1 MIRQIH
7 NMENP
12 FPDVT
17 KETVQ
22 DKGQL
27 IYYYDY
33 TEEEDAKRRK
43 TTTKGGGKKH
53 NWMISIDRISRLP
66 DEILVSILSLLS
78 LKEAAITSLLS
89 KRWQHLWA
97 STDTLDFDSKLDVG
111 NNVRFFRRLTP
122 ELRHKKSLRYV
133 DWVSRVMEQHKGPNM
148 KRFRA
153 CFYLDRR
160 FTTSIDRWIQIAKT
174 KGVEILELELGDGV
188 IDKGHY
194 AFPYKVL
201 GLEKGPNCFGH
212 NIIGFKSLKVVNF
225 KHVDVAEEILE
236 YLLSNCPGL
245 EQLTVYAS
253 SNLASLRVVGSS
265 SAALKYLAIKHCCC
279 LESIQIREVANLVSF
294 TYHGGSVRLLLS
306 DVPLLTEVYIEEAD
320 WGTVDSIRV
329 VLPQLSCCILSQ
341 LEILMLDITPMTLDD
356 DDFGPL
362 QNHAFPILAN
372 LKHLELIVEADYCW
386 SLHHLSSFMKVSPYL
401 QRLVLK
407 MKFVTWRR
415 PKIKTAAKCPHPYLR
430 VVEIVGYRGRA
441 CAAKHVMYLMK
452 NAVSLEKIVIDP
464 VLNHSTDKR
473 VEEVKEEVFA
483 KYHAMQH
490 IKNKVPSTIEF
501 VCI

>member
-1 MIRQIH
+1 MAA
-7 NMENP
+7 
-12 FPDVT
+12 
-17 KETVQ
+17 
-22 DKGQL
+22 L
-27 IYYYDY
+27 
-33 TEEEDAKRRK
+33 DAL
-43 TTTKGGGKKH
+43 
-53 NWMISIDRISRLP
+53 N
-66 DEILVSILSLLS
+66 
-78 LKEAAITSLLS
+78 
-89 KRWQHLWA
+89 
-97 STDTLDFDSKLDVG
+97 FDSKLDVG
-111 NNVRFFRRLTP
+111 NNIRRFSR
-122 ELRHKKSLRYV
+122 RYV
-133 DWVSRVMEQHKGPNM
+133 DWVSRVMEQHKGPKM

-160 FTTSIDRWIQIAKT
+160 FTTSIDRWIQIAMT
-174 KGVEILELELGDGV
+174 KGVEILELE
-188 IDKGHY
+188 GHY

-212 NIIGFKSLKVVNF
+212 NIFGFKSLKVVNF

-253 SNLASLRVVGSS
+253 SNLANLRVVGSS
-265 SAALKYLAIKHCCC
+265 SAALKYLAIKHCCL
-279 LESIQIREVANLVSF
+279 LESIQIREAANLVSF
-294 TYHGGSVRLLLS
+294 IYHGGSVSLLLS
-306 DVPLLTEVYIEEAD
+306 DVPLLTEVSIEEAD
-320 WGTVDSIRV
+320 WRVDSIRV
-329 VLPQLSCCILSQ
+329 VFPQLSRCILSQ

-372 LKHLELIVEADYCW
+372 LKQLELIVEADYCW
-386 SLHHLSSFMKVSPYL
+386 SLHHLISFMKISPCL

-407 MKFVTWRR
+407 MKFVGWRR
-415 PKIKTAAKCPHPYLR
+415 PKVKTAAKCPHPYIR
-430 VVEIVGYRGRA
+430 VVEIVGYCGRA
-441 CAAKHVMYLMK
+441 CAAKHVMYLME
-452 NAVSLEKIVIDP
+452 NAVSLEIIVIDP

-501 VCI
+501 VCL

>member
-1 MIRQIH
+1 MQNWEFDLQLNWI
-7 NMENP
+7 
-12 FPDVT
+12 T
-17 KETVQ
+17 KGFGVRTLP
-22 DKGQL
+22 L
-27 IYYYDY
+27 ITYLPTSYNYYNKV
-33 TEEEDAKRRK
+33 EVRGEDAKRRK

-53 NWMISIDRISRLP
+53 NWMISIDRISHLP

-133 DWVSRVMEQHKGPNM
+133 DW
-148 KRFRA
+148 
-153 CFYLDRR
+153 
-160 FTTSIDRWIQIAKT
+160 
-174 KGVEILELELGDGV
+174 
-188 IDKGHY
+188 
-194 AFPYKVL
+194 
-201 GLEKGPNCFGH
+201 
-212 NIIGFKSLKVVNF
+212 
-225 KHVDVAEEILE
+225 
-236 YLLSNCPGL
+236 
-245 EQLTVYAS
+245 
-253 SNLASLRVVGSS
+253 
-265 SAALKYLAIKHCCC
+265 
-279 LESIQIREVANLVSF
+279 IREVANLVSF
-294 TYHGGSVRLLLS
+294 TYHGGSARLLLS
-306 DVPLLTEVYIEEAD
+306 DVPLLTEVSIEEAD

-341 LEILMLDITPMTLDD
+341 LEILMLDITPMTL
-356 DDFGPL
+356 
-362 QNHAFPILAN
+362 
-372 LKHLELIVEADYCW
+372 
-386 SLHHLSSFMKVSPYL
+386 VSPYL

-473 VEEVKEEVFA
+473 VEEVKEEV
-483 KYHAMQH
+483 
-490 IKNKVPSTIEF
+490 
-501 VCI
+501 CLR